1 MSSSSIANR
10 RASPA
15 GRTGCDKDQVIVIDP
30 QKLRQA
36 GLVRLLEDWASRNG
50 FVVVAISSPEQLDI
64 ASSCVMV
71 MLNVGGASVLE
82 QGPQLWIKIARN
94 VLAHVP
100 LVVLSDREDRSEV
113 RAAFEEGASG
123 FIASNLEPHVAL
135 EALTFL
141 SRGGSFFP
149 LSVIRQETQ
158 SPASETL
165 EPSGTPYPDPIADRT
180 GRTRVRVSA
189 RLAGWQVLHDQP
201 QTIEHAPEV
210 AQTNFPLTPRQFEV
224 LGRLREGKP
233 NKLIARDLNMTEA
246 TVKVHVRQIMRKLG
260 ATNRTQA
267 VLCASGLAPGSERSP
282 EVKPLSRFF
291 GI

>member
-1 MSSSSIANR
+1 MASSSIANR
-10 RASPA
+10 RATLA
-15 GRTGCDKDQVIVIDP
+15 GKTACDKDRVVVIDP

-36 GLVRLLEDWASRNG
+36 GLVHLLEDWAVRNG
-50 FVVVAISSPEQLDI
+50 FVVVAISSPEQLNLT
-64 ASSCVMV
+64 SSCVMV

-82 QGPQLWIKIARN
+82 HGPQLWIKIARN

-100 LVVLSDREDRSEV
+100 LVILSDREDRNEV
-113 RAAFEEGASG
+113 RAAFKEGASG
-123 FIASNLEPHVAL
+123 FIASNLDPHVAL

-149 LSVIRQETQ
+149 LSVIHEETPPLAAEILQ
-158 SPASETL
+158 P
-165 EPSGTPYPDPIADRT
+165 TPIPNADSIADRV
-180 GRTRVRVSA
+180 GRARVRVSA
-189 RLAGWQVLHDQP
+189 RLAGWQMMQGQP
-201 QTIEHAPEV
+201 DGQEQAPVAHA
-210 AQTNFPLTPRQFEV
+210 NFPLTPRQLEV

-267 VLCASGLAPGSERSP
+267 VLAAARSGERSD
-282 EVKPLSRFF
+282 
-291 GI
+291 